1 MKIKMGAKSRMKDEA
16 KNTHPPKW
24 PTQMALSFSKV
35 ERREDLINYEV

>member
-1 MKIKMGAKSRMKDEA
+1 MGAKSRMKDEA

-24 PTQMALSFSKV
+24 ATYMALSFSKV